1 MNEYNNTYHKTIKMK
16 PINDKDKTYI
26 DSSKEVKNK
35 DSKFQV
41 GDPVRIS
48 KCKKIFANGYTPSW
62 SEEVFIIS
70 KIKNTILCT

>member
-16 PINDKDKTYI
+16 PINDKNKTYI

-48 KCKKIFANGYTPSW
+48 KCKKNFANGYTPSW

>member
-1 MNEYNNTYHKTIKMK
+1 MK

-48 KCKKIFANGYTPSW
+48 KCKKFLLMA
-62 SEEVFIIS
+62 
-70 KIKNTILCT
+70 ILQIGLKKFL

>member
-48 KCKKIFANGYTPSW
+48 KCKKFFANGYTPNW
-62 SEEVFIIS
+62 SEKVFIIS
-70 KIKNTILCT
+70 KIKNTILWT